1 MSAKNLLVYSSIFAC
16 IMSVWTESLF
26 LKIFIFACPYIFFFL
41 GGGGW
46 GLGDGHALV
55 ALQIETD
62 FCEWSLDLNI
72 CWKHTCTVNNLK
84 NFFLTTDF

>member
-26 LKIFIFACPYIFFFL
+26 LKIFIFACPHIFFFFGG

-46 GLGDGHALV
+46 GMVMLL
-55 ALQIETD
+55 
-62 FCEWSLDLNI
+62 
-72 CWKHTCTVNNLK
+72 
-84 NFFLTTDF
+84 